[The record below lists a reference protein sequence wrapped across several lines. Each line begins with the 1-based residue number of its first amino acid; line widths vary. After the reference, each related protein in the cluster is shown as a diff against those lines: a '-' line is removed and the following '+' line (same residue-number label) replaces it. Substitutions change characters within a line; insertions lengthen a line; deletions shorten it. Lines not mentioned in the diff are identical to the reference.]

1 VAFLRYNNVEVINLN
16 IIFLDI
22 DGVMNSTKDRFS
34 TRLENDIY
42 WIRLKRLV
50 DETNSAIVLSSSWR
64 MGNSGRDIVHKR
76 LQQFGMDFIDVTP
89 IFSGQHRGREIA
101 DWLSRHEVESFVI
114 LDDEGDMDELVDH
127 LVKTDMNVGL
137 QDNDVDKAISLLR
150 Q

>member
-1 VAFLRYNNVEVINLN
+1 MMKV
-16 IIFLDI
+16 IFLDI
-22 DGVMNSTKDRFS
+22 DGVLNSKQDRFS
-34 TRLENDIY
+34 WDIETDIHF
-42 WIRLKRLV
+42 IRLKRIV
-50 DETNSAIVLSSSWR
+50 EKTEAQIVLSSSWR

-89 IFSGQHRGREIA
+89 IFSVQHRGREIA

>member
-1 VAFLRYNNVEVINLN
+1 MMKV
-16 IIFLDI
+16 IFLDI
-22 DGVMNSTKDRFS
+22 DGVLNSKQDRFS
-34 TRLENDIY
+34 WDIETDIHF
-42 WIRLKRLV
+42 IRLKRIV
-50 DETNSAIVLSSSWR
+50 DKTRAQIVLSSSWR

>member
-1 VAFLRYNNVEVINLN
+1 MMKV
-16 IIFLDI
+16 IFLDI
-22 DGVMNSTKDRFS
+22 DGVLNSKQDRFS
-34 TRLENDIY
+34 WDIETDIHF
-42 WIRLKRLV
+42 IRLKRIV
-50 DETNSAIVLSSSWR
+50 EETKAQVVLSSSWR